1 MVASHS
7 KEHRNVFK
15 TAPTILQVVPD
26 LGAGGVEIETFEIA
40 KAILKAGGRAL
51 VASSTPVD
59 KLRDIQEKIEF
70 HQLPLNAKNPIQLCK
85 NIQLLKDLIVKEG
98 VDIVHA
104 RSRAPAWSAFKAA
117 RSLNIPFVTTYHAAY
132 GTGSIFKKLYNS
144 IMARGDRVITIS
156 HFIENHVI
164 QKYKQFSWFDSSKL
178 RLIERGIDIHYFN
191 PESISQERLN
201 RLRKSWGIVPGTPLI
216 LLPGRITRKKGQDLL
231 IKALSLMEHGGVT
244 VMLLGSAHRKEGY
257 LESLL
262 QYASSLDLEG
272 RVKWMPPCPD
282 VPAAYQLAEI
292 VVCPSLTEEGF
303 GRVVA
308 EAQAMKKPIIVSGHG
323 AAPEVIE
330 EGVTGWS
337 FPPGDPQA
345 LAQKLDEVLNLSQ
358 KKFESIGE
366 KGRARVLAHYSTE
379 RMGSKT
385 IDVYKELLKKE
396 KKQTN
401 SIDKIVCKG
410 FC

>member
-1 MVASHS
+1 MTDSLS
-7 KEHRNVFK
+7 KEQQNVFK
-15 TAPTILQVVPD
+15 TRPTILQVVPA
-26 LGAGGVEIETFEIA
+26 LGAGGVEIETIEIA

-51 VASSTPVD
+51 VASSTPLE
-59 KLRDIQEKIEF
+59 KLTDIQEKIEF
-70 HQLPLNAKNPIQLCK
+70 YQLPLNTKSPLQLCK
-85 NIQLLKDLIVKEG
+85 NVTLLKDLILKEG

-117 RSLNIPFVTTYHAAY
+117 RALNIPFVTTFHAAY
-132 GTGSIFKKLYNS
+132 GSGSIFKKLYNS

-156 HFIENHVI
+156 HFIQNHVI
-164 QKYKQFSWFDSSKL
+164 QKYKPFSWFDSSKL
-178 RLIERGIDIHYFN
+178 RHVERGIDVHYFD
-191 PESISQERLN
+191 PDAISHERLN
-201 RLRKSWGIVPGTPLI
+201 RLRKSWGITPGTPLI
-216 LLPGRITRKKGQDLL
+216 LLPGRVTRKKGQDLL

-244 VMLLGSAHRKEGY
+244 VMLLGSAHKKEDY
-257 LESLL
+257 LQSLL

-282 VPAAYQLAEI
+282 VPAAYQLADV

-323 AAPEVIE
+323 AALEVIE

-337 FPPGDPQA
+337 FSPGDPEA
-345 LAQKLDEVLNLSQ
+345 LAQKLDQVLNLSQ
-358 KKFESIGE
+358 KERQDIGE

-379 RMGSKT
+379 IMGSKT
-385 IDVYKELLKKE
+385 IDVYKELLVGE
-396 KKQTN
+396 Q
-401 SIDKIVCKG
+401 KINKIN
-410 FC
+410 